1 MATRR
6 RFLKIMG
13 STAVIA
19 AAGVGGFAVTRTP
32 TDAVKPW
39 ALAGSDVYSDPRVRA
54 LSYAVLAPNP
64 HNRQPWQV
72 DLSEPDT
79 ATLYCD
85 LERVLPETDPFERQ
99 ILIGLGC
106 FLDLTRMAAAEEG
119 RALTIEPFPDGAPD
133 QNLDT
138 RPIARMRFGAPGSAT
153 PDPLFAQ
160 VLLRRSLKEPYDTSR
175 DLSPESLS
183 AIASVVPANVNVAFN
198 LEAEQRESLRDL
210 TWEAH
215 KIEVT
220 THRTNMESVDLMRIG
235 KAEINANPDGI
246 DIGGTA
252 FLDAAALAGIITR
265 EEMADP
271 KSQGFKVGLDM
282 YQEFMYSAMAHL
294 WLTTDGNSRLDQ
306 LNSGAAWL
314 RVNLKATE
322 LGIGI
327 HPLSQSLQEYV
338 EMVPLYNEVHDMLA
352 VPGHRIQ
359 MLGRLGY
366 GPKIPGG
373 PRWPI
378 ETRILKA

>member
-19 AAGVGGFAVTRTP
+19 AAGAGGFAVTRTP
-32 TDAVKPW
+32 TDALEPW
-39 ALAGSDVYSDPRVRA
+39 KLAGSTAYTDPRMRA

-85 LERVLPETDPFERQ
+85 LDRILPETDPFERQ

-106 FLDLTRMAAAEEG
+106 FLDLARLAAAEEG

-138 RPIARMRFGAPGSAT
+138 RPIARMRFGAPGSAS
-153 PDPLFAQ
+153 PDPLFSQ
-160 VLLRRSLKEPYDTSR
+160 VLLRRSLKEPYDTSK
-175 DLSPESLS
+175 DVSEDSLK
-183 AIASVVPANVNVAFN
+183 AIASVVPSNVIVKFN
-198 LEAEQRESLRDL
+198 LEPAQRERLREL
-210 TWEAH
+210 TWNAH
-215 KIEVT
+215 KTEVT

-252 FLDAAALAGIITR
+252 FLDAAALAGVISR
-265 EEMADP
+265 KELADP
-271 KSQGFKVGLDM
+271 TSSGFKIGLDM
-282 YQEFMYSAMAHL
+282 YEAFMYSAMAHL

-306 LNSGAAWL
+306 LNTGAAWL

-327 HPLSQSLQEYV
+327 HPLSQSLQEYA
-338 EMVPLYNEVHDMLA
+338 EMVPFYDEVHAKLA
-352 VPGHRIQ
+352 EPGQRIQ

-373 PRWPI
+373 PRWPV
-378 ETRILKA
+378 ETRILNA

>member
-19 AAGVGGFAVTRTP
+19 AAGAGGFAVTRTP
-32 TDAVKPW
+32 TDALEPW
-39 ALAGSDVYSDPRVRA
+39 KLAGSTAYTDPRMRA

-85 LERVLPETDPFERQ
+85 LDRILPETDPFERQ

-106 FLDLTRMAAAEEG
+106 FLDLARLAAAEEG
-119 RALTIEPFPDGAPD
+119 RALTLEPFPDGAPD

-138 RPIARMRFGAPGSAT
+138 RPIARMRFGAPGSAS
-153 PDPLFAQ
+153 PDPLFSQ
-160 VLLRRSLKEPYDTSR
+160 VLLRRSLKEPYDTSK
-175 DLSPESLS
+175 DVSEDSLK
-183 AIASVVPANVNVAFN
+183 AIASVVPSNVIVKFN
-198 LEAEQRESLRDL
+198 LEPAQRERLREL
-210 TWEAH
+210 TWNAH
-215 KIEVT
+215 KTEVT

-252 FLDAAALAGIITR
+252 FLDAAALAGVISR
-265 EEMADP
+265 KELADP
-271 KSQGFKVGLDM
+271 TSSGFKIGLDM
-282 YQEFMYSAMAHL
+282 YEAFMYSAMAHL

-306 LNSGAAWL
+306 LNTGAAWL

-327 HPLSQSLQEYV
+327 HPLSQSLQEYA
-338 EMVPLYNEVHDMLA
+338 EMVPFYDEVHAKLA
-352 VPGHRIQ
+352 EPGQRIQ

-373 PRWPI
+373 PRWPV
-378 ETRILKA
+378 ETRILNA

>member
-1 MATRR
+1 MASRR

-19 AAGVGGFAVTRTP
+19 AAGVGGFAVTRTV
-32 TDAVKPW
+32 TDALKPW
-39 ALAGSDVYSDPRVRA
+39 KLAGSDVYSDPRVRP

-72 DLSEPDT
+72 DLSEPDA

-106 FLDLTRMAAAEEG
+106 FLDLARMAAAEGG
-119 RALTIEPFPDGAPD
+119 RAMTIDPFPEGAPD

-138 RPIARMRFGAPGSAT
+138 RPIARMRFGEPGSAT

-175 DLSPESLS
+175 ELS
-183 AIASVVPANVNVAFN
+183 AKSLTDIASVVPTSVSVAFN

-265 EEMADP
+265 DELADP
-271 KSQGFKVGLDM
+271 TSQGFKVGLDM

-322 LGIGI
+322 LGLGF

-338 EMVPLYNEVHDMLA
+338 EMVPLYNEVHAKLA
-352 VPGHRIQ
+352 APGHRIQ

-366 GPKIPGG
+366 GPTIPGG

>member
-32 TDAVKPW
+32 SDALKPW
-39 ALAGSDVYSDPRVRA
+39 QLAGSEVYSDPRVRA

-79 ATLYCD
+79 AILYCD

-106 FLDLTRMAAAEEG
+106 FLELARLAAAEEG
-119 RALTIEPFPDGAPD
+119 RALTLDPFPEGAPD

-138 RPIARMRFGAPGSAT
+138 RPIARMRFGEPGSAT

-175 DLSPESLS
+175 DVSKGSLT
-183 AIASVVPANVNVAFN
+183 AIASVVPANVAVTFN
-198 LEAEQRESLRDL
+198 NEAAQRDSLREL
-210 TWEAH
+210 TWNAH

-252 FLDAAALAGIITR
+252 FLDAAALAGVISR
-265 EEMADP
+265 KELADP
-271 KSQGFKVGLDM
+271 TSQGFKIGLDM

-294 WLTTDGNSRLDQ
+294 WLTTDGNSRFDQ

-322 LGIGI
+322 LGVGI
-327 HPLSQSLQEYV
+327 HPLSQSLQEYA
-338 EMVPLYNEVHDMLA
+338 EMVPFYEEVHSKLA
-352 VPGHRIQ
+352 EPGHRIQ

>member
-19 AAGVGGFAVTRTP
+19 AAGAGGFAVTRTP
-32 TDAVKPW
+32 TDALEPW
-39 ALAGSDVYSDPRVRA
+39 KLAGSTAYTDPRMRA

-85 LERVLPETDPFERQ
+85 LDRILPETDPFERQ

-106 FLDLTRMAAAEEG
+106 FLDLTRLAAAEEG

-138 RPIARMRFGAPGSAT
+138 RPIARMRFGAPGSAS
-153 PDPLFAQ
+153 PDPLFSQ
-160 VLLRRSLKEPYDTSR
+160 VLLRRSLKEPYDTSK
-175 DLSPESLS
+175 DVSEDSLK
-183 AIASVVPANVNVAFN
+183 AIASVVPSNVIVKFN
-198 LEAEQRESLRDL
+198 LEPAQRERLREL
-210 TWEAH
+210 TWNAH
-215 KIEVT
+215 KTEVT

-252 FLDAAALAGIITR
+252 FLDAAALAGVISR
-265 EEMADP
+265 EELADP
-271 KSQGFKVGLDM
+271 TSSGFKIGLDM
-282 YQEFMYSAMAHL
+282 YEAFMYSAMAHL

-306 LNSGAAWL
+306 LNTGAAWL

-327 HPLSQSLQEYV
+327 HPLSQSLQEYA
-338 EMVPLYNEVHDMLA
+338 EMVPFYDEVHAKLA
-352 VPGHRIQ
+352 EPGQRIQ

-373 PRWPI
+373 PRWPV
-378 ETRILKA
+378 ETRILNA

>member
-19 AAGVGGFAVTRTP
+19 AAGAGGFAVTRTP
-32 TDAVKPW
+32 TDALKPW
-39 ALAGSDVYSDPRVRA
+39 KLAGSTAYTDPRMRA

-85 LERVLPETDPFERQ
+85 LDRILPETDPFERQ

-106 FLDLTRMAAAEEG
+106 FLDLTRLAAAEEG

-138 RPIARMRFGAPGSAT
+138 RPIARMRFGAPGSAS
-153 PDPLFAQ
+153 PDPLFSQ
-160 VLLRRSLKEPYDTSR
+160 VLLRRSLKEPYDTSK
-175 DLSPESLS
+175 DVSEDSLK
-183 AIASVVPANVNVAFN
+183 AIASVVPSNVIVKFN
-198 LEAEQRESLRDL
+198 LEPAQRESLREL
-210 TWEAH
+210 TWNAH
-215 KIEVT
+215 KTEVT

-252 FLDAAALAGIITR
+252 FLDAAALAGVISR
-265 EEMADP
+265 KELADP
-271 KSQGFKVGLDM
+271 TSSGFKIGLDM
-282 YQEFMYSAMAHL
+282 YEAFMYSAMAHL

-306 LNSGAAWL
+306 LNTGAAWL

-327 HPLSQSLQEYV
+327 HPLSQSLQEYA
-338 EMVPLYNEVHDMLA
+338 EMVPFYDEVHAKLA
-352 VPGHRIQ
+352 EPGQRIQ

-373 PRWPI
+373 PRWPV
-378 ETRILKA
+378 ETRILNA

>member
-32 TDAVKPW
+32 SDALKPW
-39 ALAGSDVYSDPRVRA
+39 TLAGSDVYSDPRVRA

-72 DLSEPDT
+72 DLSEPDV

-85 LERVLPETDPFERQ
+85 LDRLLPETDPFERQ
-99 ILIGLGC
+99 IVIGLGC
-106 FLDLTRMAAAEEG
+106 FLELARMAAAEDG
-119 RALTIEPFPDGAPD
+119 RALMVEPFPDGAPD

-160 VLLRRSLKEPYDTSR
+160 VLVRRSLKEPYDTSKHV
-175 DLSPESLS
+175 SESSLS
-183 AIASVVPANVNVAFN
+183 AIAAVVP
-198 LEAEQRESLRDL
+198 ESVTVKFTADPTRRDELRAL
-210 TWEAH
+210 SWAAH
-215 KIEVT
+215 KLEVT

-246 DIGGTA
+246 DIGGSA
-252 FLDAAALAGIITR
+252 FLDAAALAGIISR
-265 EEMADP
+265 KELADP
-271 KSQGFKVGLDM
+271 DSSGFKIGLDM
-282 YQEFMYSAMAHL
+282 YQEMMFTAMAHL
-294 WLTTDGNSRLDQ
+294 WLTTDGNSRIDQ
-306 LNSGAAWL
+306 LNAGAAWI
-314 RVNLKATE
+314 RTNMKATE

-338 EMVPLYNEVHDMLA
+338 EMVPLYNEVHDKLA
-352 VPGHRIQ
+352 APGHRIQ

>member
-32 TDAVKPW
+32 TDALKPW
-39 ALAGSDVYSDPRVRA
+39 TLAGSDVYSDPRVRA

-72 DLSEPDT
+72 ALAEPDV

-99 ILIGLGC
+99 TLIGLGC
-106 FLDLTRMAAAEEG
+106 FLDLARMAAAEEG
-119 RALTIEPFPDGAPD
+119 RALTIDPFPEGAPD

-175 DLSPESLS
+175 DVSKESLT
-183 AIASVVPANVNVAFN
+183 AIASVVPANVTVTFN
-198 LEAEQRESLRDL
+198 NEVTQRESLRDL
-210 TWEAH
+210 TWQAH

-220 THRTNMESVDLMRIG
+220 THRTGMESVDLMRIG

-252 FLDAAALAGIITR
+252 FMDGLALAGVVSR
-265 EEMADP
+265 EELADP

-282 YQEFMYSAMAHL
+282 YREFMYSAMAHL
-294 WLTTDGNSRLDQ
+294 WLATEGNSRLDQ

-314 RVNLKATE
+314 RVNMKATE

-338 EMVPLYNEVHDMLA
+338 EMVPLYNEVHDKLA
-352 VPGHRIQ
+352 APGHRIQ

-378 ETRILKA
+378 ETRILNA